1 MMTSEEFYRFIHSLK
16 PYQMNG
22 SEVRQALDLSLD
34 EMRNLVESV
43 LKDALRDQDASLL
56 VWGWHLWPEEAE
68 PYRRVRPYLIEA
80 LSQTWH
86 AQHEDIVLWLDDA
99 RDQQNIEVFSAIAS
113 SSTTLLLSDAY
124 RRPTVRNAIWALGKL
139 CSEPALDALVRL
151 FSAKPEY
158 AAVYAKHQVLRLAQG
173 PPQCR
178 PELAMRARELCL
190 KFRSTISV
198 VGWVNSSEGIVDG
211 ELTYQDD
218 LDRLKGVL
226 LQHTQEARAAEVIE
240 ALWPRMRARGQW
252 SVAEAETMGEVLQ
265 TLLPVLR
272 ALPPENI
279 QEPWKRELIELDG
292 FEPENLE
299 ECYFSTHNGT
309 VLEGL
314 ISLCESSRRENN
326 PIQWF

>member
-1 MMTSEEFYRFIHSLK
+1 
-16 PYQMNG
+16 
-22 SEVRQALDLSLD
+22 
-34 EMRNLVESV
+34 V

-198 VGWVNSSEGIVDG
+198 VGWVNSSERRWVG